1 MSTDSSTIKQSPFMS
16 SVFGRKK
23 RINGTKSADDIK
35 GVASTIN
42 NGQTQTSGFIDSDHD
57 STKEVTTTAAP
68 LADLAT
74 IEQHQQVTPTNSA
87 FMDKIRYHRSARS
100 KFNRDVN
107 EIRQNSVPTQSSTLP
122 VRTKSDKQ
130 SRNQRNLLGAQ
141 KKAFSAD
148 AVFTADPT
156 YLMEALETLAEEQ
169 PVVARSIPKHAPID
183 TSDFA
188 QRSLDNCL
196 FDASVYDNMLCDS
209 LKVCQLLQNHLNECI
224 VTVRAKSPE
233 KRSLE
238 RVVEEDTGE
247 DSLATS
253 GSSSKMTIIESSTKN
268 FDVKRGSTLTDGST
282 ASSIEFDPIIND
294 LRPNDNAIRKLKSI
308 VQYQC

>member
-1 MSTDSSTIKQSPFMS
+1 MS

-35 GVASTIN
+35 GVASALAVN
-42 NGQTQTSGFIDSDHD
+42 NGQTVTNGFIDSDHD
-57 STKEVTTTAAP
+57 STKELTITPAPVTDRTTV
-68 LADLAT
+68 
-74 IEQHQQVTPTNSA
+74 ERHQQVTATNSA
-87 FMDKIRYHRSARS
+87 FVDKIRYHRSARS
-100 KFNRDVN
+100 KFNRDLN
-107 EIRQNSVPTQSSTLP
+107 EIRQNSVPAQSSTLP

-130 SRNQRNLLGAQ
+130 SRNQQNLLGAQ

-169 PVVARSIPKHAPID
+169 PIVARSIPKHAPID

-238 RVVEEDTGE
+238 HVVEEESGD
-247 DSLATS
+247 DSLATNDS
-253 GSSSKMTIIESSTKN
+253 TSKMTIIESSTQN
-268 FDVKRGSTLTDGST
+268 FDAKRDSTLTNGST
-282 ASSIEFDPIIND
+282 ASSIEFDTAINVSQ
-294 LRPNDNAIRKLKSI
+294 PNDNGTRKLKSI

>member
-74 IEQHQQVTPTNSA
+74 IEQHQ
-87 FMDKIRYHRSARS
+87 
-100 KFNRDVN
+100 
-107 EIRQNSVPTQSSTLP
+107 
-122 VRTKSDKQ
+122 
-130 SRNQRNLLGAQ
+130 QRNLLGAQ

-209 LKVCQLLQNHLNECI
+209 LKVCYFIFH
-224 VTVRAKSPE
+224 
-233 KRSLE
+233 
-238 RVVEEDTGE
+238 
-247 DSLATS
+247 
-253 GSSSKMTIIESSTKN
+253 
-268 FDVKRGSTLTDGST
+268 
-282 ASSIEFDPIIND
+282 
-294 LRPNDNAIRKLKSI
+294 
-308 VQYQC
+308 